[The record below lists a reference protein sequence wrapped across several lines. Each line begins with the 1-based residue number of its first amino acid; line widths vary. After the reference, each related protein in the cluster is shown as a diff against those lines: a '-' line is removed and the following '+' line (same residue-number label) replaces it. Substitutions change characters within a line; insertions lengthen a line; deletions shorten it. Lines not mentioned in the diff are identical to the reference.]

1 MSDWRKMAQVI
12 TTCSYLLLFNWML
25 LSTCFATEQGDSASL
40 SHHRLSFNFQ
50 DISVRQ
56 ALRII
61 ADSQNINIAIAH
73 SVEGQLTL
81 RLNQV
86 TGQQALDTIV
96 EMQGLQQQVKQGVV
110 MISPK
115 VPSAALGRDLTT
127 SMIALQYADASELAQ
142 VLQGEQGVGLLSERG
157 AVSVDKRTNVILVRD
172 LADNI
177 AAAREMVAMLDVPV
191 KQVQIE
197 ARIVTINQGN
207 LEALGV
213 RWGISHSGRHGQVG
227 GTIEDLNLDSAS
239 IDQQLNVNLAA
250 QAVNAASIAF
260 QIAKLGSDT
269 LLDLEL
275 SALQRESKAEVISSP
290 SLMTTHKQAAFIEQ
304 GTEIPYLESSSS
316 GATNVAFK
324 KAVLSLKVTPQI
336 TPNNQVILDL
346 NVTQDRP
353 GDVVNTG
360 TGEAVAIDTQRIG
373 TQVLVESGQTIV
385 LGGIFQHSV
394 LESVDK
400 VPLLGDI
407 PLLGGLF
414 RRTYQKIGKRELVV
428 FVTPKVITEFSE

>member
-1 MSDWRKMAQVI
+1 MMNNSALVYSLVALSTLLPSVAFSTEPHSFEQLRDPFTLQQPVNSADALPIATQSERDVQV
-12 TTCSYLLLFNWML
+12 MEAPQAPDAL
-25 LSTCFATEQGDSASL
+25 LS
-40 SHHRLSFNFQ
+40 
-50 DISVRQ
+50 
-56 ALRII
+56 
-61 ADSQNINIAIAH
+61 
-73 SVEGQLTL
+73 VE
-81 RLNQV
+81 
-86 TGQQALDTIV
+86 
-96 EMQGLQQQVKQGVV
+96 
-110 MISPK
+110 
-115 VPSAALGRDLTT
+115 LTT
-127 SMIALQYADASELAQ
+127 ALIAMQYADASEMAQ
-142 VLQGEQGVGLLSERG
+142 VLQGDQGFSLLSEYG
-157 AVSVDKRTNVILVRD
+157 MVSVDKRTNVILIRD
-172 LADNI
+172 LAENI
-177 AAAREMVAMLDVPV
+177 AGVREMVAMLDVPV

-227 GTIEDLNLDSAS
+227 GTVEDLNLDSAS

-250 QAVNAASIAF
+250 QAVNPASIAF
-260 QIAKLGSDT
+260 QIATLGSNT

-316 GATNVAFK
+316 GETSVAFK

-353 GDVVNTG
+353 GEVVNTG

-428 FVTPKVITEFSE
+428 FVTPKVIIE

>member
-1 MSDWRKMAQVI
+1 MMNNSDWVYWLMAVSTVLPSTALSTEPDSFEQLRDPFTWQLPLSSDDVVPVSAQSEQNEQE
-12 TTCSYLLLFNWML
+12 TEAPDDL
-25 LSTCFATEQGDSASL
+25 LS
-40 SHHRLSFNFQ
+40 
-50 DISVRQ
+50 
-56 ALRII
+56 
-61 ADSQNINIAIAH
+61 
-73 SVEGQLTL
+73 VE
-81 RLNQV
+81 
-86 TGQQALDTIV
+86 
-96 EMQGLQQQVKQGVV
+96 
-110 MISPK
+110 
-115 VPSAALGRDLTT
+115 LTT
-127 SMIALQYADASELAQ
+127 ALIAMQYADASEMAQ
-142 VLQGEQGVGLLSERG
+142 VLQGDQGFSLLSEYG
-157 AVSVDKRTNVILVRD
+157 MVSVDKRTNVILIRD
-172 LADNI
+172 LAENI
-177 AAAREMVAMLDVPV
+177 AGVREMVAMLDVPV

-227 GTIEDLNLDSAS
+227 GTVEDLNLDSAS

-250 QAVNAASIAF
+250 QAVNPASIAF
-260 QIAKLGSDT
+260 QIATLGSNT

-316 GATNVAFK
+316 GETSVAFK

-353 GDVVNTG
+353 GEVVNTG

-428 FVTPKVITEFSE
+428 FVTPKVIIE

>member
-1 MSDWRKMAQVI
+1 MMNNRALVCWLMAV
-12 TTCSYLLLFNWML
+12 
-25 LSTCFATEQGDSASL
+25 SA
-40 SHHRLSFNFQ
+40 
-50 DISVRQ
+50 
-56 ALRII
+56 AL
-61 ADSQNINIAIAH
+61 
-73 SVEGQLTL
+73 
-81 RLNQV
+81 
-86 TGQQALDTIV
+86 
-96 EMQGLQQQVKQGVV
+96 
-110 MISPK
+110 
-115 VPSAALGRDLTT
+115 PSAALSTEPHSFEQLRDPFTWQQPVTSADVVPVSVQSERNEQETEAPDDLLSVELTT
-127 SMIALQYADASELAQ
+127 ALIAMQYADASEMAQ
-142 VLQGEQGVGLLSERG
+142 VLQGDQGFSLLSEYG
-157 AVSVDKRTNVILVRD
+157 MVSVDKRTNVILIRD
-172 LADNI
+172 LAENI
-177 AAAREMVAMLDVPV
+177 AAVREMVAMLDVPV

-213 RWGISHSGRHGQVG
+213 RWGLSHSGRHGQVG
-227 GTIEDLNLDSAS
+227 GSIEDLNLDAAS

-316 GATNVAFK
+316 GETSVAFK

-428 FVTPKVITEFSE
+428 FVTPKVIIE

>member
-1 MSDWRKMAQVI
+1 MCNGLVTVPRCSVTGVRKTIMTNAGLIVG
-12 TTCSYLLLFNWML
+12 CLA
-25 LSTCFATEQGDSASL
+25 LSG
-40 SHHRLSFNFQ
+40 
-50 DISVRQ
+50 
-56 ALRII
+56 
-61 ADSQNINIAIAH
+61 IAH
-73 SVEGQLTL
+73 SAELEQSPHTFEQLRDPFTWQDSVNTAKEQPSL
-81 RLNQV
+81 PHQV
-86 TGQQALDTIV
+86 QHDENMAIP
-96 EMQGLQQQVKQGVV
+96 QV
-110 MISPK
+110 PK
-115 VPSAALGRDLTT
+115 VSLLGELTT
-127 SMIALQYADASELAQ
+127 ELIALQYADATELAQ
-142 VLQGEQGVGLLSERG
+142 VLRGDQGFGLLSEQG
-157 AVSVDKRTNVILVRD
+157 VVSVDKRTNVILLRD
-172 LADNI
+172 LPANI
-177 AAAREMVAMLDVPV
+177 AAVRDMLSMLDVPV

-207 LEALGV
+207 LEAIGV
-213 RWGISHSGRHGQVG
+213 RWGISHSGRHGHIG
-227 GTIEDLNLDSAS
+227 GSIEDLNLDAAT
-239 IDQQLNVNLAA
+239 IDQQLNINLAA
-250 QAVNAASIAF
+250 QAINASSIAF
-260 QIAKLGSDT
+260 QVAKLGSDT

-316 GATNVAFK
+316 GETSVAFK

-373 TQVLVESGQTIV
+373 TQVLVDSGQTIV

-394 LESVDK
+394 IDSVDK

-428 FVTPKVITEFSE
+428 FVTPKVIIE